1 MAMIIPLLPEGASN
15 RERYLSN
22 RTLPLNY
29 MEDFSIMGFIVD
41 RYPEAYDVLTSK
53 GYGVH
58 KSQSG
63 IELTITRP
71 EQICEIDSL
80 LRLANI
86 RVLFTD
92 IADTI
97 YQA

>member
-1 MAMIIPLLPEGASN
+1 MAMTIALLPEGARN

-22 RTLPLNY
+22 RILPLNY
-29 MEDFSIMGFIVD
+29 MDDFSIMGFIVD
-41 RYPEAYDVLTSK
+41 RYPEACVVLSSK
-53 GYGVH
+53 GFSMQ

-63 IELTITRP
+63 IDLTITRP
-71 EQICEIDSL
+71 EQIREIDRL
-80 LRLANI
+80 LRSADI

-92 IADTI
+92 IADTM